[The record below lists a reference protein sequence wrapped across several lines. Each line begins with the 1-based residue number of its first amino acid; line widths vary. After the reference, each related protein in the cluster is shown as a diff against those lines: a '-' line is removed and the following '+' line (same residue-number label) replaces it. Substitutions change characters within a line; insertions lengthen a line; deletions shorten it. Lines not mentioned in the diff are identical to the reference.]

1 VATDGHEFFTRFVSA
16 LNARDKDALESL
28 FHPDFVAEI
37 PQSRERSPGFANFWA
52 QLEQWPDGSPTAPDL
67 PDARLLGE
75 EDRWAMTPAYTVV
88 PLSSSGKF
96 TLLYHSL
103 YPDGSSWFVVGLI
116 ELRDEKL
123 FRMENYFAPEL
134 PAPLV
139 ESIASYGRR

>member
-1 VATDGHEFFTRFVSA
+1 VATDGREFFARFVAA
-16 LNARDKDALESL
+16 LNARDRDTLESL

-37 PQSRERSPGFANFWA
+37 R
-52 QLEQWPDGSPTAPDL
+52 QLEEWPEGSPTAPEL
-67 PDARLLGE
+67 PDARLLGD
-75 EDRWAMTPAYTVV
+75 EDRWAITPAYTVV

-96 TLLYHSL
+96 TLVYHSL

-139 ESIASYGRR
+139 ESIASYGRG